1 MIFTRRCLVDVSCFL
16 DDRIALVAVRH
27 PELME
32 KLDYDAYRLRITE
45 VWAKIIGI
53 DNFLAEYKT
62 RDVSVLKAALPTQ
75 FIKAF
80 RERLE
85 EDLLAIKLS
94 APIERPTLT
103 VNLYPYS
110 HLSVP
115 ERNAFREVF
124 SELFPMVQV
133 NVVCISLD
141 DLTPE
146 YLRSN
151 WDSWFTY
158 DFYPWLEINAKRLST
173 RIPRFVIHR
182 PGILTDELT
191 PETIEAI
198 KRDKADP
205 FAESKKFLAEYV
217 AVETLK
223 AELFCH
229 VPGLDIMPKRQI

>member
-1 MIFTRRCLVDVSCFL
+1 MIFTRRSLVDISCLVD
-16 DDRIALVAVRH
+16 DRLGLVAVRY
-27 PELME
+27 PELLE
-32 KLDYDAYRLRITE
+32 KLDVDAYRLRITE

-53 DNFLAEYKT
+53 DNFVEEYAT
-62 RDVSVLKAALPTQ
+62 RDIEVLKASLPTQ

-94 APIERPTLT
+94 APIERPTVT
-103 VNLYPYS
+103 INLYPYS
-110 HLSVP
+110 HLNVT
-115 ERNAFREVF
+115 ERNEFKQVF
-124 SELFPMVQV
+124 TELFPMVQV
-133 NVVCISLD
+133 NVVCISLE

-146 YLRSN
+146 YLRST
-151 WDSWFTY
+151 WDGWFTY
-158 DFYPWLEINAKRLST
+158 DFYPWMKANAKRLGN

-205 FAESKKFLAEYV
+205 FTESKKFLAEYV

-229 VPGLDIMPKRQI
+229 VPGLDIMPKRSI